1 MAIEGYTALRGG
13 GEGGG
18 KGGGVDTSLHHTTI
32 AFNMADFTLFKYTR
46 SDGLNFA
53 TGSSFQILGNENRGK
68 RLVVEKWWGG
78 IYKSSTLRNSRF
90 GFLALFVNHVSLK
103 ENGSLLCVY
112 LCMNLRL
119 EYFTKFSNGN
129 IPDCL
134 KSGLV

>member
-1 MAIEGYTALRGG
+1 MLLSEVGGRG

-18 KGGGVDTSLHHTTI
+18 GVGTNEHHTTI

-119 EYFTKFSNGN
+119 EYFTKFSSGN
-129 IPDCL
+129 IPVCL
-134 KSGLV
+134 KRGLV